1 MEVKLAWACL
11 ISTVGD
17 RILGIKDLT
26 FLNRFQEEEEVIK
39 TDSFQQNQDDPTFL
53 YLPHTI

>member
-17 RILGIKDLT
+17 RILGMKDLT
-26 FLNRFQEEEEVIK
+26 FLNQFQDEEGIK